1 MRTTTQYRT
10 RDAGSG
16 GATLALLLGLG
27 AGIALTFFLDP
38 ASGRRRRAFVQ
49 EKSVHYTRRAAHTRD
64 ALARR
69 VLGHIRG
76 AIAAIRHE
84 VEPEDTVEDAIL
96 LERVRAA
103 MGHVVPDPHG
113 VDIRVRCGTVI
124 LKGPASSHQIG
135 ELVACAQHVR
145 GVREVENRLSP
156 SD

>member
-1 MRTTTQYRT
+1 MDTTQYRP

-16 GATLALLLGLG
+16 GTTLGLLLGLG
-27 AGIALTFFLDP
+27 AGLALMFFLDP
-38 ASGRRRRAFVQ
+38 ATGRRRRAAAE
-49 EKSVHYTRRAAHTRD
+49 EKSVRYARQAAHARD

-69 VLGHIRG
+69 VLGHLRG
-76 AIAAIRHE
+76 AIAGIRHE
-84 VEPEDTVEDAIL
+84 AEPQEPVEDAIL

-124 LKGPASSHQIG
+124 LKGPASSGQIG
-135 ELVACAQHVR
+135 ELVACAEHVR

>member
-1 MRTTTQYRT
+1 METTRYRP
-10 RDAGSG
+10 RNADSG
-16 GATLALLLGLG
+16 GSPLAVLLGLG
-27 AGIALTFFLDP
+27 AGLALMFFLDP
-38 ASGRRRRAFVQ
+38 ASGRRRRAVVQ
-49 EKSVHYTRRAAHTRD
+49 EKSVHYARQAAHTRE

-76 AIAAIRHE
+76 AIAAIRE
-84 VEPEDTVEDAIL
+84 QVQPEEPVEDAIL

-103 MGHVVPDPHG
+103 MGHMVHDPRG

-124 LKGPASSHQIG
+124 LKGPASATQIE
-135 ELVACAQHVR
+135 ELMACAGRVR

>member
-1 MRTTTQYRT
+1 MDMTQSRP
-10 RDAGSG
+10 RDASSG
-16 GATLALLLGLG
+16 GTALALLLGLG
-27 AGIALTFFLDP
+27 AGVALMFFLDP
-38 ASGRRRRAFVQ
+38 ATGRRRRAVAQ
-49 EKSVHYTRRAAHTRD
+49 EKSTHYARHAAHTRD

-84 VEPEDTVEDAIL
+84 VEPEETVEDAVL
-96 LERVRAA
+96 LERVRSA
-103 MGHVVPDPHG
+103 MGHVVSDPRH

-124 LKGPASSHQIG
+124 LKGPARSDQIG
-135 ELVACAQHVR
+135 ELVACAGHVR

>member
-1 MRTTTQYRT
+1 MARQ
-10 RDAGSG
+10 
-16 GATLALLLGLG
+16 
-27 AGIALTFFLDP
+27 
-38 ASGRRRRAFVQ
+38 
-49 EKSVHYTRRAAHTRD
+49 AAHQRD
-64 ALARR
+64 VLARR

-76 AIAAIRHE
+76 AIASIRHQ
-84 VEPEDTVEDAIL
+84 VEPAEPVEDAIL

-124 LKGPASSHQIG
+124 LKGPASAGQIE

-145 GVREVENRLSP
+145 GVLDVENRLSP